1 MEAPDQQHRA
11 RGCHAGFGFITRKR
25 QFAGWTVRFQF
36 NGTAGQSF
44 GAFATAGIELTIE
57 GDTNDYLGKGLCGAR
72 IIVKAPE
79 DAGWSNKDNLLTGN
93 VALFGATDGELYLA
107 GRAGERFCVRNSG
120 ALAVCEGV
128 GDHGC
133 EYMTGGT
140 AVILGPVGRN
150 FASGMSGGIAY
161 VLDDGNLERMVNR
174 KLVAL
179 YPLDAL
185 DLVMLHKHLTNHV
198 KYTGSKIATRF
209 STSGR
214 RRTQSSLK
222 SAARL
227 PRDAGC
233 DGCCRARRTGRRR
246 NAGARV
252 PAQDG
257 QGTASRQRGA
267 ARQAGTTDLTRRNGS
282 GYG

>member
-1 MEAPDQQHRA
+1 MVACDSSLTGRRGRA
-11 RGCHAGFGFITRKR
+11 
-25 QFAGWTVRFQF
+25 
-36 NGTAGQSF
+36 F

-72 IIVKAPE
+72 IIVKAPK

-179 YPLDAL
+179 YKLDAL

-198 KYTGSKIATRF
+198 KYTGSKIAAKILEKWPTTHAKFVKVLPHDYREMLDAMDVAEREGLEGDEMLERAF
-209 STSGR
+209 L
-214 RRTQSSLK
+214 LK
-222 SAARL
+222 TGKGLEAAKEALRGKPVL
-227 PRDAGC
+227 P
-233 DGCCRARRTGRRR
+233 
-246 NAGARV
+246 
-252 PAQDG
+252 
-257 QGTASRQRGA
+257 
-267 ARQAGTTDLTRRNGS
+267 DLPL
-282 GYG
+282 